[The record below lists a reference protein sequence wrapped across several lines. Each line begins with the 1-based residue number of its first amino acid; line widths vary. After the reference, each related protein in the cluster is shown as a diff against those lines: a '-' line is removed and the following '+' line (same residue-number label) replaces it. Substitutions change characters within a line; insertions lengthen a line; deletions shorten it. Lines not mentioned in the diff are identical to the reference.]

1 MNLLIIKN
9 LKKKIKMK
17 KITSLILLIFVSTI
31 LFAQNK
37 TIATDTVKRQKIK
50 TVIIKNRT
58 TGSDIN
64 SLNPVRVE
72 RLGKTE
78 LSKNA
83 CCNLAESFESNPTV
97 DVSVSDAVS
106 GAKQIQLLGL
116 SGTYVQTTTD
126 LLPNVRGLN
135 YTYGFNNIPSSFVDA
150 IFITK
155 GPGSVSNG
163 FESMTGHIEIALQNP
178 ERYKSKLHVNGYL
191 NSLWRNELNVNLAQK
206 INSNWNTILMGHGS
220 GMKSNVDINKDNFM
234 DMPNYEQFQL
244 SNRWAYSGNKLESKF
259 GINVLRDK
267 KIGGEMNVENANHHE
282 PYHINISSKRIN
294 AFAKTS
300 YSFDADKGKS
310 IGLQLN
316 FSNDDINSNY
326 GHHRNYK
333 GNQKTAF
340 VNLIYQTILFNTQHL
355 IKMGGGSQT
364 DLVYEQFMQI
374 NNDRIETV
382 SGVFGEYT
390 YLGSD
395 KFSLIAGA
403 RADYNNRINKT
414 YFIPR
419 LNIKY
424 DLTDDFSIRASAGSG
439 MRTANIFADN
449 TRLFASSRNVLIL
462 EKLMP
467 EYSWNYGINFSYCY
481 LQNKKPGRVSV
492 DIFKTDFQ
500 NQVIADYDYSPQQV
514 LFYNLNGR
522 SNSFYVQAEWY
533 YEIFHD
539 VDIRLAY
546 KFNDVRYTQRG
557 ETVERTLNPQSRA
570 LFNIAYKTHNEK
582 WVFDFTTQWVGKQR
596 MPNTDANPEQ
606 YRNESNFTPSYFRM
620 LGQITYKM
628 PVWEVYCGSENITN
642 FTQKKLIVSP
652 ENPYLPYFDA
662 GNIWGPTMG
671 RVFYLGARY
680 DLKRKMG
687 CEE

>member
-1 MNLLIIKN
+1 MKN
-9 LKKKIKMK
+9 LA
-17 KITSLILLIFVSTI
+17 SLILLIFVSTN
-31 LFAQNK
+31 LFSQSK
-37 TIATDTVKRQKIK
+37 PIETDSVKRQKIK

-135 YTYGFNNIPSSFVDA
+135 YTYGFNNIPSTFVDA
-150 IFITK
+150 IYITK
-155 GPGSVSNG
+155 GPGSVTNG

-178 ERYKSKLHVNGYL
+178 ETYKSKLHVNGYI
-191 NSLWRNELNVNLAQK
+191 NSILRNELNLNFAQK
-206 INSNWNTILMGHGS
+206 INSNWNTIFMGHGS
-220 GMKSNVDINKDNFM
+220 GMRTEIDNNKDNFM
-234 DMPNYEQFQL
+234 DVPKYQQFQF
-244 SNRWAYSGNKLESKF
+244 SNRWAYSSDKLESKF
-259 GINVLRDK
+259 GINMLRDK
-267 KIGGEMNVENANHHE
+267 KIGGEILPSKIWAINPAEFQ
-282 PYHINISSKRIN
+282 INISSQRIN

-300 YSFDADKGKS
+300 YSFDRDKGKS

-326 GHHRNYK
+326 GLYRNYK
-333 GNQKTAF
+333 GNQKTLFA
-340 VNLIYQTILFNTQHL
+340 NLIYQTILFNTQHL
-355 IKMGGGSQT
+355 IKIGGGSQT
-364 DLVYEQFMQI
+364 DIVEEQFMQL
-374 NNDRIETV
+374 NNDRNEIV
-382 SGVFGEYT
+382 SGIFTEYT

-395 KFSLIAGA
+395 KFSLMAGA

-424 DLTDDFSIRASAGSG
+424 DLTDDFSIRGSAGSG

-462 EKLMP
+462 DKLMP

-546 KFNDVRYTQRG
+546 KFNDVRFTQRG
-557 ETVERTLNPQSRA
+557 ETVERTFNPQSRA

-596 MPNTDANPEQ
+596 LPNTDANPEKF
-606 YRNESNFTPSYFRM
+606 RNESNFAPSYFRL
-620 LGQITYKM
+620 LGQVTYKM
-628 PVWEVYCGSENITN
+628 PTWEIYFGSENISN

-652 ENPYLPYFDA
+652 ENPYSPYFDA

-680 DLKRKMG
+680 DLKRNNNN
-687 CEE
+687 E